1 MPINRISLH
10 AILALEAV
18 LFYKCSPSSV
28 APETLASL
36 KLVWMECVCLAVS
49 EFLEVD
55 VSNTVYSR
63 VDWWFQTRLSI
74 VFLFFFPSCVPPTPI
89 FNVSRRFWLLPYK
102 IIGRDSEPALPIVK
116 AVIYRIYSFLVN
128 KLCSGAQLSL

>member
-63 VDWWFQTRLSI
+63 VDW
-74 VFLFFFPSCVPPTPI
+74 
-89 FNVSRRFWLLPYK
+89 
-102 IIGRDSEPALPIVK
+102 
-116 AVIYRIYSFLVN
+116 
-128 KLCSGAQLSL
+128 